1 MISLSSGKNEVQN
14 ACICILLLLYP
25 VVSQAQVIWQRSP
38 QNLIMQKSLN
48 VSEGLAIGSPSLID
62 EGDTLKMLYAAGGVD
77 SKGRISYAYSTD
89 GVQWTKYNN
98 AQPVLDVGNPG
109 SWDSHFLDTPD
120 WLKDNSGYKMYYF
133 GDTDNLSVGGAI
145 GLAVSVDGINW
156 TRHGSQ
162 PVLSPGAP
170 GDWDGLFI
178 ESPSVLYDGSLYYM
192 WYSGIDTTWRV
203 RIGVA
208 TSPDGITWTKY
219 PGNPV
224 ISEGS
229 LYAWDGFSVAVPAVI
244 YRNQLFEMWYCGVS
258 NLDLLD
264 NNTVDTLK
272 VGYATSPDGLNWTR
286 YSGNPVMNT
295 YDSPYDSIE
304 YRGPWVP
311 DVIYRAQE
319 DRLYMWYET
328 AYGFGLATSG
338 NGLSVSAAEI
348 PGIRIYPNP
357 ANDMIRVEPDVMP
370 NGGKMGF
377 TLFDAGG
384 RPVISGDFHPHIPEI
399 NVTRLA
405 EGTYFLEIRQG
416 NRVTG
421 TGKMQISR

>member
-1 MISLSSGKNEVQN
+1 MRNS
-14 ACICILLLLYP
+14 CICFLLLLYP
-25 VVSQAQVIWQRSP
+25 AFSHAQVIWQRSP
-38 QNLIMQKSLN
+38 YNLVMEKSLN
-48 VSEGLAIGSPSLID
+48 ISEGLAIGSPSLID

-77 SKGRISYAYSTD
+77 NKGRISYAYSTD

-98 AQPVLDVGNPG
+98 AQPVLDVGDPG

-120 WLKDNSGYKMYYF
+120 WLKDSSGYKMYYF

-145 GLAVSVDGINW
+145 GLAVSADGINW
-156 TRHGSQ
+156 TRHGNQ
-162 PVLSPGAP
+162 PVLSPGTP

-224 ISEGS
+224 ITEGS
-229 LYAWDGFSVAVPAVI
+229 LYAWDGLSVAVPAVI
-244 YRNQLFEMWYCGVS
+244 YHNQAFEMWYCGAS
-258 NLDLLD
+258 YLDLLD

-311 DVIYRAQE
+311 DIIYRPQE

-338 NGLSVSAAEI
+338 NGLSVAEPEI
-348 PGIRIYPNP
+348 PEIRIFPNP
-357 ANDMIRVEPDVMP
+357 ADAFIRVIPCAVV
-370 NGGKMGF
+370 NGGTMNF
-377 TLFDAGG
+377 TLFDAAG
-384 RPVISGDFHPHIPEI
+384 RPVMAGIIHSHSPEI
-399 NVTRLA
+399 NVAALVA
-405 EGTYFLEIRQG
+405 GTYFLEIRQE

-421 TGKMQISR
+421 TGKVRISR